1 MGKKGLHQTALS
13 QHLNS
18 LGASKEEVRSITETI
33 MNLIEKAK
41 DKQEEMGDRDGGR
54 KFLNEVEM
62 ISALKK
68 VEIKF
73 QELVENRKV
82 FQFFDDT
89 SLKQHEATI
98 KQIKNTQKIQMM
110 QEKMTM
116 EQERNKAKMQERIDA
131 KQKLVVS
138 KNIRDTMRSRKPDLV
153 KVKTDNTKVPPEVE
167 EMRRYL
173 GIVPDD
179 WNIAAA
185 QPEESKKKEQPEAAT
200 GN

>member
-1 MGKKGLHQTALS
+1 
-13 QHLNS
+13 
-18 LGASKEEVRSITETI
+18 